1 MIAKHRKLPTLLTV
15 VVLLATFLAGCGG
28 QQTPQ
33 PQTTPGPS
41 HYTFYFVSH
50 IVPADP
56 NESWLTTSIAEA
68 EKEFPVTVKYV
79 APETFSVEAQVNLLE
94 TAIAAKPDGLI
105 VPITDA
111 AALQGPLN
119 QAISSGIPVIASN
132 IPDMRPAG
140 QRIPYLTY
148 VGGDEYQTG
157 VLMAQEILQQ
167 FKPNVP
173 RRVACAIGDVG
184 HAGAEAR
191 CKGLI
196 DTLKTA
202 GVPADKV
209 AITDEPST
217 VTNVMRA
224 YLVARPDTDAIWTVT
239 LLTAPFVYKVVQG
252 LGKLNQVKMA
262 TVDESPLA
270 IEGILQGK
278 LIATHSQQFWLQ
290 GYLPV
295 MWLYLYKKYG
305 YTPPPTELVG
315 PVIIDKTSAAQWK
328 AKLINIFG
336 QQKYDQLAAGWTQ

>member
-1 MIAKHRKLPTLLTV
+1 
-15 VVLLATFLAGCGG
+15 
-28 QQTPQ
+28 
-33 PQTTPGPS
+33 
-41 HYTFYFVSH
+41 VSH
-50 IVPADP
+50 IGPADP
-56 NESWLTTSIAEA
+56 NMSWLTTSIAEA
-68 EKEFPVTVKYV
+68 DKQFPVTVKYV

-111 AALQGPLN
+111 TALQGPLN
-119 QAISSGIPVIASN
+119 RAIASGIPVIASN
-132 IPDMRPAG
+132 IPDTRPVG

-167 FKPNVP
+167 AKPNVP

-184 HAGAEAR
+184 HAGAELR
-191 CKGLI
+191 CKGLT
-196 DTLKTA
+196 DGLKSA
-202 GVPADKV
+202 GVPVDRV

-217 VTNVMRA
+217 ITNVMRS
-224 YLVARPDTDAIWTVT
+224 YLVAHKDTDAIWSVT

-252 LGKLNQVKMA
+252 LGMLNQVKMA
-262 TVDESPLA
+262 VVDESPLA

-305 YTPPPTELVG
+305 YVPPPTELVG
-315 PVIIDKTSAAQWK
+315 PVIIDKTNAAQWRT
-328 AKLINIFG
+328 KLINIFG
-336 QQKYDQLAAGWTQ
+336 QQEYNKLAAGWNQ

>member
-1 MIAKHRKLPTLLTV
+1 
-15 VVLLATFLAGCGG
+15 
-28 QQTPQ
+28 
-33 PQTTPGPS
+33 
-41 HYTFYFVSH
+41 
-50 IVPADP
+50 
-56 NESWLTTSIAEA
+56 
-68 EKEFPVTVKYV
+68 
-79 APETFSVEAQVNLLE
+79 LLE

-315 PVIIDKTSAAQWK
+315 PVIIDKTNAAQWK

-336 QQKYDQLAAGWTQ
+336 QQKYNQLSAGWTQ

>member
-1 MIAKHRKLPTLLTV
+1 MMAGHRKLPMLFAV
-15 VVLLATFLAGCGG
+15 VVLLATILAGCGG
-28 QQTPQ
+28 QGASQSPA
-33 PQTTPGPS
+33 TTGKS
-41 HYTFYFVSH
+41 QYTFYFVSH
-50 IVPADP
+50 IGPADP
-56 NESWLTTSIAEA
+56 NMSWLTTSIAEA
-68 EKEFPVTVKYV
+68 EKEFPVNVKYV

-105 VPITDA
+105 VPITDST
-111 AALQGPLN
+111 ALQGPLD
-119 QAISSGIPVIASN
+119 QAIASGIPVIAAN
-132 IPDMRPAG
+132 IPDMRPIG

-191 CKGLI
+191 CKGLA
-196 DTLKTA
+196 DGMKSA
-202 GVPADKV
+202 GVTVDKV

-217 VTNVMRA
+217 ITNVMRA
-224 YLVARPDTDAIWTVT
+224 YLVAHKDTDAIWNVT
-239 LLTAPFVYKVVQG
+239 LLTTPFVYKVVQG
-252 LGKLNQVKMA
+252 LGMLNQVKMA
-262 TVDESPLA
+262 AVDESPLA

-305 YTPPPTELVG
+305 YMPPPTELVG
-315 PVIIDKTSAAQWK
+315 PVIIDKTNAAQWK
-328 AKLINIFG
+328 TRLINIFG
-336 QQKYDQLAAGWTQ
+336 QQKYNQLSAGWNQ

>member
-1 MIAKHRKLPTLLTV
+1 MMTRHRNLPAFLIV
-15 VVLLATFLAGCGG
+15 VVVLATFLAGCAG
-28 QQTPQ
+28 QGTSQATSQ
-33 PQTTPGPS
+33 PT
-41 HYTFYFVSH
+41 YTFYFVSH
-50 IVPADP
+50 IGPADP
-56 NESWLTTSIAEA
+56 NMSWLTTSIAEA
-68 EKEFPVTVKYV
+68 EKEFPIKVKYV

-94 TAIAAKPDGLI
+94 TAIATRPDGLI

-119 QAISSGIPVIASN
+119 RAIASGIPVIASN
-132 IPDMRPAG
+132 IPDMRPIG

-167 FKPNVP
+167 FKPKLP

-196 DTLKTA
+196 DGLKSA
-202 GVPADKV
+202 GVTAEKV

-217 VTNVMRA
+217 VTNVMRS
-224 YLVARPDTDAIWTVT
+224 YLVAHKDTDAIWSVT

-252 LGKLNQVKMA
+252 LGMLNQVKMA

-290 GYLPV
+290 GYLPA
-295 MWLYLYKKYG
+295 MWLYLYKRYG

-315 PVIIDKTSAAQWK
+315 PVIIDKTNAAQWK
-328 AKLINIFG
+328 TKLINIFG
-336 QQKYDQLAAGWTQ
+336 QQKYNQLSAGWTQ